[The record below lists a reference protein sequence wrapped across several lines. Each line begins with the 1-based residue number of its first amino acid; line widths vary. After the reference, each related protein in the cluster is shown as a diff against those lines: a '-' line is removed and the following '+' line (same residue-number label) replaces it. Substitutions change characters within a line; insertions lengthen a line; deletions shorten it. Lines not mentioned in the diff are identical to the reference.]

1 MTDREL
7 MELAAKAAGV
17 VIIRSR
23 LDDPMCAD
31 MLIEAGPIVSDQ
43 RLIGWNPLTDDGD
56 ALRLAVQLDL
66 HVLRFG
72 NMTTAKVCTSLDAFD
87 ERDDGNDP
95 YAATRRA
102 IVRAA
107 AEIGKNTEL
116 FIPTD
121 QDMSSEDHGFIVACE
136 VEDIVTARLAAA
148 HESTAQSLGLYA
160 VQADAILEVLD
171 KYAPKTTGNLQTR
184 ISQVCERL
192 AAQVP
197 VPDGWLLVPTEPT
210 IAMSENGSIAS
221 DYDLSQTRAGEV
233 YRAMLAAHEVDAA
246 IKQSAAPTYP

>member
-56 ALRLAVQLDL
+56 ALRLAVQLELSID
-66 HVLRFG
+66 F
-72 NMTTAKVCTSLDAFD
+72 AKWDNTVFYGVDKFVQEEWHNSSS
-87 ERDDGNDP
+87 